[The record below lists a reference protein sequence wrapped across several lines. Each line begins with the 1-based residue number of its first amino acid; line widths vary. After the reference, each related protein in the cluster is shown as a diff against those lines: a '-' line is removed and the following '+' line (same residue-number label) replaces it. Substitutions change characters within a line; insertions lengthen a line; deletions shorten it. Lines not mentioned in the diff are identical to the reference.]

1 MRRRMKRTEEQAAGK
16 DNNLAHCQEGCKAFS
31 LNTLWANYLALN
43 FLGMEVGPGPGRTSC
58 HWHIWPAS
66 SFAGC
71 NLIYRFYCVSS
82 KLQWTTIDIKCNL
95 TKLPTNHSS
104 FAPHF
109 FDRAAFNR
117 RKLNQIATWRNAY
130 AAWSAGHRQAQWPR
144 THTHICIHTHT
155 HTLARWLISINTR
168 EVN

>member
-1 MRRRMKRTEEQAAGK
+1 MPPSMYNPGYPFWTALLTAFDWTAMSVNRAEGKMLWGFFQASTGLRWAQGMRRRMKRTEEQAAGK

-104 FAPHF
+104 SAPHF
-109 FDRAAFNR
+109 FF
-117 RKLNQIATWRNAY
+117 W
-130 AAWSAGHRQAQWPR
+130 
-144 THTHICIHTHT
+144 
-155 HTLARWLISINTR
+155 
-168 EVN
+168 